1 MIGIDVKKH
10 ELRKRP
16 VGEMGKAVAETGRTL
31 RIQFRGISMV
41 VSGLDSKL
49 PMQEVGVQSL
59 ARE

>member
-16 VGEMGKAVAETGRTL
+16 VGEMGETGRTL

-41 VSGLDSKL
+41 VSG
-49 PMQEVGVQSL
+49 
-59 ARE
+59 

>member
-41 VSGLDSKL
+41 VSG
-49 PMQEVGVQSL
+49 
-59 ARE
+59 

>member
-16 VGEMGKAVAETGRTL
+16 VGEMGETGRTL